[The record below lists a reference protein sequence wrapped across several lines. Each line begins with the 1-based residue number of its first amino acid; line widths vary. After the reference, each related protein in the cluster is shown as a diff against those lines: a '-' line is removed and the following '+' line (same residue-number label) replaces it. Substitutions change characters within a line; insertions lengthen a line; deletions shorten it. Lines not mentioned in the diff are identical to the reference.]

1 VVAATSR
8 EAAVRDA
15 GTVITGLSIGLT
27 DTRLPVTLPRADAL
41 LLPLDYASSIGP
53 DIAETAL
60 LAADDVRQFEA
71 VRADRAKL
79 GAYPKATAWTG
90 HLLGRPR
97 PGGRVVVANLG
108 SGASDLL
115 VADAIA
121 RNAERADLGQVLDL

>member
-1 VVAATSR
+1 
-8 EAAVRDA
+8 
-15 GTVITGLSIGLT
+15 
-27 DTRLPVTLPRADAL
+27 
-41 LLPLDYASSIGP
+41 
-53 DIAETAL
+53 
-60 LAADDVRQFEA
+60 
-71 VRADRAKL
+71 VRADRATL

-97 PGGRVVVANLG
+97 PGGRVVIANLG